1 MEITNELLAAYA
13 EGNVT
18 PEERKQVRQYLT
30 EHPSQLE
37 SVMLMMDS
45 DDDVEIE
52 VNVNGSWA
60 LDDVKI
66 SDSMCLKEM
75 THQKGTI
82 LDLIKKSVDFTKKMV
97 NKYGKSAN
105 SDRTF
110 AHQLNELFD
119 DINNL

>member
-45 DDDVEIE
+45 DDDFETDSEVIIKSSSHKIE
-52 VNVNGSWA
+52 YVIPQEMFNNRRNIICDSIG
-60 LDDVKI
+60 I
-66 SDSMCLKEM
+66 SDTSQYKKDFNQLMDEM
-75 THQKGTI
+75 
-82 LDLIKKSVDFTKKMV
+82 
-97 NKYGKSAN
+97 
-105 SDRTF
+105 
-110 AHQLNELFD
+110 LN
-119 DINNL
+119 DIDK

>member
-45 DDDVEIE
+45 DDDVEAKPNKRDISFMGLRPPKLRDVSFANAAFVPSTSQSLHE
-52 VNVNGSWA
+52 KMDSLEPMNSMTFDER
-60 LDDVKI
+60 LDD
-66 SDSMCLKEM
+66 L
-75 THQKGTI
+75 
-82 LDLIKKSVDFTKKMV
+82 LD
-97 NKYGKSAN
+97 
-105 SDRTF
+105 
-110 AHQLNELFD
+110 ELS
-119 DINNL
+119 